1 MADSADGGPG
11 PGEPGG
17 RRGKGGD
24 QGGVG
29 RCRLLQRDERGGVGA
44 ERDRPLPG
52 DGTAEASREG
62 GVGPTRSDSQGPVS
76 EAADGAEVEDE
87 EARGEVHEGEGHDGA
102 DLRPDEAG
110 AGFPAVL
117 VARYLV
123 DARRVAIDGDG

>member
-1 MADSADGGPG
+1 MADSADGGSG

-87 EARGEVHEGEGHDGA
+87 KGPGDVREAKGDDRA
-102 DLRPDEAG
+102 DLRPVEAG
-110 AGFPAVL
+110 AGLPAIL

-123 DARRVAIDGDG
+123 D